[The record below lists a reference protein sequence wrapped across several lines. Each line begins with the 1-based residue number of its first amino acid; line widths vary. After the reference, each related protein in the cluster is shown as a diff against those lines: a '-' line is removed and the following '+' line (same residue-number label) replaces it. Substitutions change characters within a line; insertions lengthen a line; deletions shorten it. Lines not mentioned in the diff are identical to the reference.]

1 MGRLRAGAFRI
12 VPGVEGFVGGRVL
25 LEGDR
30 VVSPDVVI
38 AATGY
43 RPGLEPLVGHLGPVA
58 SRASRGPPPIRP
70 CRTCTSPASRTR
82 SPARCALRSESAA
95 IARAVGSPLMP
106 PSDRLLGFVL
116 TAFVLIVI
124 PGPTVL
130 FVVSRGVAL
139 GRRAALATVA
149 GNAGGV
155 LVQVVLVAL
164 GLGALV
170 ERSDAVFTVI
180 KLAGAVYLVV
190 LGVRM
195 IRHRKELGQL
205 ADATEAPRGTR
216 TIVREGFIVGLT
228 NPKAAVIL
236 TVVLPQFADPARGH
250 VPLQLAFLGGLFL
263 LIGVISDS
271 AWAIAA
277 GSARVWLARSRR
289 RLEAL
294 TGAGGVVLIGLGL
307 RLALTGRHD

>member
-1 MGRLRAGAFRI
+1 MPPRDH
-12 VPGVEGFVGGRVL
+12 L
-25 LEGDR
+25 LEF
-30 VVSPDVVI
+30 VV
-38 AATGY
+38 
-43 RPGLEPLVGHLGPVA
+43 
-58 SRASRGPPPIRP
+58 
-70 CRTCTSPASRTR
+70 
-82 SPARCALRSESAA
+82 
-95 IARAVGSPLMP
+95 
-106 PSDRLLGFVL
+106 

-124 PGPTVL
+124 PGPSVL

-149 GNAGGV
+149 GNTAGV
-155 LVQVVLVAL
+155 LVQVILVAV

-170 ERSDAVFTVI
+170 ERSEAVFTVI
-180 KLAGAVYLVV
+180 KLVGAVYLVI

-195 IRHRKELGQL
+195 IRRRRPL
-205 ADATEAPRGTR
+205 ADLTDATQMPRGTR

-250 VPLQLAFLGGLFL
+250 MPLQLAILGCLFL
-263 LIGVISDS
+263 VIGVVSDS

-277 GSARVWLARSRR
+277 GTARVWLARSRG

-294 TGAGGVVLIGLGL
+294 AGAGGLVLIGLGL
-307 RLALTGRHD
+307 RLAVTGRHD